1 MTETE
6 KCVIVLRED
15 LPAGVAAN
23 TAAILGITL
32 GQRRPDLVG
41 PDAPD
46 GGGKR
51 HPGIIQIPVPVLRA
65 DGARLREIQDKLE
78 TPKFQG
84 VTAVDFSALA
94 QGCRT
99 YGEFLEKMAG
109 AAPDSLEELGLLLC
123 GDAKQVNRLTGSL
136 PLMR

>member
-78 TPKFQG
+78 TPKFQE
-84 VTAVDFSALA
+84 VTAVDFSTLA

>member
-1 MTETE
+1 MMETE

-41 PDAPD
+41 PDAAD

-65 DGARLREIQDKLE
+65 DVAQLREIQDKLE
-78 TPKFQG
+78 SLKFQG
-84 VTAVDFSALA
+84 VTAVDFSTLA

-109 AAPDSLEELGLLLC
+109 AVPDSLEELGLLLC
-123 GDAKQVNRLTGSL
+123 GSAKQVNRLTGSL
-136 PLMR
+136 PLLR